1 MRAAPSGTPRWAGSV
16 RSAGAVQRTAEN
28 PGTLDWRAGGYLRLL
43 ERVCKV
49 GGQTGARVRDKS
61 QKQAGRQHG
70 HCNLIAP
77 LP

>member
-16 RSAGAVQRTAEN
+16 RSAGAVQRTAKN

-49 GGQTGARVRDKS
+49 GGQTGQVLASETSHRNRRADNMVT
-61 QKQAGRQHG
+61 AT
-70 HCNLIAP
+70 
-77 LP
+77 